1 MARSA
6 DRGLTSTLHPFRL
19 ASLSTSPEGGGKT
32 ELFNTRE
39 VITTAFPDSFIN
51 ELVARND
58 IVDVVSS
65 YVRLGKKSGANLFG
79 LCPFHSEKTPS
90 FSVSPDKQIYH
101 CFGCGKGGGV
111 ISFIMEIENLSFPE
125 AVAFLARRANMALPE
140 QENDQESKKRARMY
154 ALNRDAARF
163 YYETLSS
170 PAGARARAYMDKRGI
185 GRATAKN
192 FGLGAAPDDWGALE
206 RAMKEKGYSDYEL
219 FDAGLIKKGKS
230 GGWYDTF
237 RDRLMFPVIDVRGN
251 VIGFSGRLLGEDGPK
266 YLNSPDTLVFNKGS
280 NLFALNLAKK
290 SKSGYILL
298 SEGNIDV
305 VSLHQAGFDSAVASL
320 GTSLTSEQARLI
332 SRFTNEVI
340 IAYDNDGAGQK
351 AAQRA
356 IGILEK
362 LDLKVRVLQLSGAK
376 DPDEYIQSRGAEA
389 FRNLIDGSENQV
401 EYRLGVIAGKYD
413 LGVDAQKVDYL
424 RECEDL
430 LARLPNAAER
440 EVYCRR
446 VASQT
451 GISAE
456 VLIGEVK
463 SRRSRL
469 MKRTAAAE
477 RASPEREVQ
486 PSERQL
492 RYDDPA
498 SAVAEEGL
506 IRLLY
511 LDGSLASDESLPAA
525 EEFSSPVLG
534 HIYSVVRQRLLN
546 HRPVSADVL
555 GNDLSREEVSLLVR
569 LLQKPETMSN
579 SRRALSDYINR
590 IRSRRR
596 ESREGGDLMQTL
608 AEKRKE

>member
-1 MARSA
+1 M
-6 DRGLTSTLHPFRL
+6 
-19 ASLSTSPEGGGKT
+19 
-32 ELFNTRE
+32 
-39 VITTAFPDSFIN
+39 
-51 ELVARND
+51 ARND
-58 IVDVVSS
+58 IVDVVSG
-65 YVRLGKKSGANLFG
+65 YVRLGKRSGSNMFG

-111 ISFIMEIENLSFPE
+111 INFIMEIENLSFPE

-140 QENDQESKKRARMY
+140 QENDRESKKRSRML

-163 YYETLSS
+163 FYEQLSS
-170 PAGARARAYMDKRGI
+170 PAGQRARAYMDKRGI
-185 GRATAKN
+185 GKATATN
-192 FGLGAAPDDWGALE
+192 FGLGAAPDEWGALD
-206 RAMKEKGYSDYEL
+206 RAMRAKGYTSEEL
-219 FDAGLIKKGKS
+219 FEAGLIKKGRN

-320 GTSLTSEQARLI
+320 GTSLTAEQARLI
-332 SRFTNEVI
+332 SRFTGEVI

-362 LDLKVRVLQLSGAK
+362 LDLKVRVLQMSGAK
-376 DPDEYIQSRGAEA
+376 DPDEYIQLRGPEA
-389 FRNLIDGSENQV
+389 FRQLIEGSENQV
-401 EYRLGVIAGKYD
+401 EYRLGVIAAKYD

-446 VASQT
+446 VAAQT
-451 GISAE
+451 GISPE

-469 MKRTAAAE
+469 LRRTAAAE
-477 RASPEREVQ
+477 RSSPERQSQ
-486 PSERQL
+486 PVERQL

-511 LDGSLASDESLPAA
+511 LDGSLAAVAGLPDAA
-525 EEFSSPVLG
+525 EFSSPALG
-534 HIYSVVRQRLLN
+534 HIYGAVRGRLAAGKS
-546 HRPVSADVL
+546 VSADVL
-555 GNDLSREEVSLLVR
+555 SGELSGDELSLLVNILGR
-569 LLQKPETMSN
+569 PE
-579 SRRALSDYINR
+579 ALSVTFDHLEEIWKQYDVYENLD
-590 IRSRRR
+590 
-596 ESREGGDLMQTL
+596 E
-608 AEKRKE
+608 